1 MTYEM
6 LVHNFL
12 IFCIGVLAVTVFFC
26 LFRAVIGPRVA
37 DRMVG
42 INMMGT
48 QIIVMIAF
56 VALLLGE
63 SGLVDIAIIYA
74 VLSFLAVII
83 LTKVFTGACM
93 EKLERDKKKREKRT
107 GEKVTEE

>member
-12 IFCIGVLAVTVFFC
+12 IAGIGVLAVTVFFC
-26 LFRAVIGPRVA
+26 LLRAIIGPRVA

-56 VALLLGE
+56 AALLLDE
-63 SGLVDIAIIYA
+63 SGLVDVAIIYA

-83 LTKVFTGACM
+83 LTKVFTGACLD
-93 EKLERDKKKREKRT
+93 KQERDRRKQEERAGK
-107 GEKVTEE
+107 KVTEE